1 MNCSRVGCN
10 DGLLAAV
17 RRQRPFSNRELSAF
31 RRFRVLKDFLALRP
45 LFHYTERRV
54 RGRIAVCVLAA
65 VIEAVMARD
74 LRQEKI
80 ADPDLEAQ
88 ALSARRALREL
99 ERIRMIQFT
108 DADDNQRRVVTRPSA
123 FQSQIL
129 AAFGVDTSAW
139 RSRVA

>member
-31 RRFRVLKDFLALRP
+31 RRFRVMKDFLARRP
-45 LFHYTERRV
+45 MFHWTEERV
-54 RGRIAVCVLAA
+54 RGQVAHCVLAA
-65 VIEAVMARD
+65 KIEAVMARD
-74 LRQEKI
+74 LVNAKVM
-80 ADPDLEAQ
+80 DPHLPFQ
-88 ALSARRALREL
+88 SMSPCRALREL